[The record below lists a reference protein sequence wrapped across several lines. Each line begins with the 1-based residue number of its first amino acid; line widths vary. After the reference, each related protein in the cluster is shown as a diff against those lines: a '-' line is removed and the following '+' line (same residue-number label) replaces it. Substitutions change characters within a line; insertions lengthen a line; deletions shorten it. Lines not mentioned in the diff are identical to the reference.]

1 MKNIRNIIIAAFAI
15 ITAASFTA
23 CGNTAD
29 SDVDTPVETSIYL
42 YNKEEASS
50 KDDHS
55 PAEVVAEVNSKTD
68 TSTGSDDSKSDD
80 SDPKET
86 TATTKKDDSNTTTKT
101 TAATTKQEVKKKKEE
116 TTTTKAVTS
125 APVQTAAPVVTTTA
139 APQTTQAPVQTTAKQ
154 ETKASAKET
163 TKKTTKAS
171 EQAPVS
177 TPSTK
182 NYSKL
187 DQAYIHLMQSNVTDA
202 ELEMIRKDVCD
213 YALKKWIGKTKVS
226 YTYNNKTTTIT
237 FTHPL
242 NIVRNTKLMTEF
254 CDDLMITWGGGHMDV
269 QADCSSRDIDDKSI
283 KDVKNLCKWVMDEG
297 LTEYYLWAYDID
309 YSNLASTTNYN
320 VDNICESAEYPLAI
334 NAGFTWNQSDYYGGQ
349 YHTVYAIWFL
359 DGEVDEDTK
368 DTRFELYPEYLDKV
382 IYG

>member
-29 SDVDTPVETSIYL
+29 SDVDTPVETSVYL
-42 YNKEEASS
+42 YNKEESSS

-86 TATTKKDDSNTTTKT
+86 TATTKKDDSNTTKKT
-101 TAATTKQEVKKKKEE
+101 TAATTKKEVKKKKEE
-116 TTTTKAVTS
+116 TTTTKAVTA
-125 APVQTAAPVVTTTA
+125 APVQTAAPVITTYAPVVTTA
-139 APQTTQAPVQTTAKQ
+139 AHQTTTKAPVQTTAKV

-213 YALKKWIGKTKVS
+213 YALNKWNGKTKVS
-226 YTYNNKTTTIT
+226 YTYNNKTTTLT

-242 NIVRNTKLMTEF
+242 KIVRNSNLMTEF
-254 CDDLMITWGGGHMDV
+254 CDDVMEVWGAARMNVAAACTFGDSPIN
-269 QADCSSRDIDDKSI
+269 DSLIET
-283 KDVKNLCKWVMDEG
+283 VKKLCKLVMDDG
-297 LTEYYLWAYDID
+297 LAEYYLWAYDID
-309 YSNLASTTNYN
+309 YSNFASTTNYN
-320 VDNICESAEYPLAI
+320 IDNIYENAKYPLAI
-334 NAGFTWNQSDYYGGQ
+334 NAGFS
-349 YHTVYAIWFL
+349 
-359 DGEVDEDTK
+359 
-368 DTRFELYPEYLDKV
+368 
-382 IYG
+382 